1 MIQHFI
7 DVEIHCDT
15 DRHFDEPDVIDPDD
29 DKGGAS

>member
-15 DRHFDEPDVIDPDD
+15 DRHFDETIDPDD